1 MTKHVILYRYNLLY
15 NQKSGRNFMEET
27 KAYKLNKEKQPAG
40 EKGKFLYYFYNNET
54 LDSVAV
60 DEE

>member
-1 MTKHVILYRYNLLY
+1 
-15 NQKSGRNFMEET
+15 MEET

-60 DEE
+60 VTIVLFSDLMY

>member
-1 MTKHVILYRYNLLY
+1 
-15 NQKSGRNFMEET
+15 MEET